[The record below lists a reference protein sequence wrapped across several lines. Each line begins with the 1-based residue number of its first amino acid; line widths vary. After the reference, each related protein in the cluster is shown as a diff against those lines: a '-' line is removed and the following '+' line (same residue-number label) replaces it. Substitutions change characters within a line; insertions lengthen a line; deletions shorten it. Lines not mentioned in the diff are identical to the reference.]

1 MNQALAVLSAND
13 LCVGYGKKTVL
24 ENVRLEFVKG
34 EFISLLGP
42 NGAGKT
48 TLLRTLSRHLAPLG
62 GEVVLGGVELGKI
75 VQQDLAKTM
84 SVVLTEKVVPP
95 LLRVFD
101 FVAMGRYPHTGWRG
115 RLTDKDNQV
124 VMEALA
130 MVQAGELVY
139 RDLDTLSDGER
150 QKVYVARALAQQPE
164 IILLDEP
171 TMHLDLKHRME
182 LMSIL
187 RRLCRD
193 KGICV
198 VASLHDVEIAAKIS
212 DKVALVKG
220 GEIRAFGPPED
231 VLLDDTVADLYDFR
245 NARFSRVLGTIEMEN
260 RVDRGRVFVVGGM
273 GSSSV
278 LYRLLSKKGYGI
290 VTGVLHRNDIDLH
303 VARSLG
309 AACLVQEHL
318 DGISPENMENARSEM
333 KNCDC
338 VIDTGF
344 ELETINA
351 GNLALLKEAVSM
363 GKPVLSMR
371 NGSGRELYTAGEYES
386 IKFSTSES
394 SLVEMV
400 KCLSLPI

>member
-1 MNQALAVLSAND
+1 MSQALAVLSAKD

-24 ENVRLEFVKG
+24 ENVRLEFLKG

-62 GEVVLGGVELGKI
+62 GEVALGGVELGKI
-75 VQQDLAKTM
+75 VQQDLARTM
-84 SVVLTEKVVPP
+84 SVVLTEKVAPP

-101 FVAMGRYPHTGWRG
+101 FVAMGRYPHTGWQG
-115 RLTDKDNQV
+115 RLTDKDNREI
-124 VMEALA
+124 MAAIA
-130 MVQAGELVY
+130 MVQAEALVY

-150 QKVYVARALAQQPE
+150 QKIYVARALAQQPK

-171 TMHLDLKHRME
+171 TMHLDLKHRIE

-193 KGICV
+193 RGICV
-198 VASLHDVEIAAKIS
+198 VASLHDVEIAAKLS
-212 DKVALVKG
+212 DKVALVKA
-220 GEIRAFGPPED
+220 GEIRAFGPPEE
-231 VLLDDTVADLYDFR
+231 VLQEDTVTDLYDFS
-245 NARFSRVLGTIEMEN
+245 NARFNRLLGTIEMTN
-260 RVDRGRVFVVGGM
+260 PVDRGRVFVVGGM

-303 VARSLG
+303 VAQSLG
-309 AACLVQEHL
+309 ADCLVQDLFEA
-318 DGISPENMENARSEM
+318 ISRESMETARKEM
-333 KNCDC
+333 ETCDC

-344 ELETINA
+344 GVEAINSA
-351 GNLALLKEAVSM
+351 NLDLLKTAVSM

-371 NGSGRELYTAGEYES
+371 NGSGRALFTPKEYGA
-386 IKFSTSES
+386 IQFSTSETH
-394 SLVEMV
+394 LVERV
-400 KCLSLPI
+400 KCLSRPI